1 MPDFSGYSCI
11 ECHVGTQVPCS
22 QLILS
27 ASSAVLQAYYP
38 RVCLDILLQ
47 TYGPELDGLDSR
59 IKFVSLIF
67 PYALSKHPS
76 EGSLNVLR
84 VSHDAFGAILLLGCP
99 TCVAHILAIASLSR
113 CGRVGAELCNRDD
126 ISRRTQLFLA
136 S

>member
-22 QLILS
+22 QLISS

-59 IKFVSLIF
+59 IKFVILIF

-84 VSHDAFGAILLLGCP
+84 VSHDAFGAIFLLLRMPHLCSSHPGDSQ
-99 TCVAHILAIASLSR
+99 LERMWQSWSR
-113 CGRVGAELCNRDD
+113 AL
-126 ISRRTQLFLA
+126 QP
-136 S
+136 